1 MESILIVL
9 KTGVIKEIQSTTDQV
24 EIFVLDLDESESLVP
39 YIYSI
44 NPKRMTVSLDSLED
58 LSELLKHT
66 EEDKNDE
73 SD

>member
-9 KTGVIKEIQSTTDQV
+9 KTGIIKEIQSTTDQV

-44 NPKRMTVSLDSLED
+44 NPKRMSVSLDSLED
-58 LSELLKHT
+58 LSDLLKHSEG
-66 EEDKNDE
+66 EENNE
-73 SD
+73 AE

>member
-9 KTGVIKEIQSTTDQV
+9 RTGVIKEIQSTTDQIEV
-24 EIFVLDLDESESLVP
+24 FVLDLDESESLVP

-44 NPKRMTVSLDSLED
+44 NPKRMSVSLDSLED
-58 LSELLKHT
+58 LSDLLKHSEG
-66 EEDKNDE
+66 EENNE

>member
-58 LSELLKHT
+58 LSELLKHSER
-66 EEDKNDE
+66 EENHE

>member
-44 NPKRMTVSLDSLED
+44 NPERMSVSLDSLED
-58 LSELLKHT
+58 LSDLLKHSEG
-66 EEDKNDE
+66 EENEGND
-73 SD
+73 

>member
-58 LSELLKHT
+58 LSDLLKHSEG
-66 EEDKNDE
+66 EENDE